1 MAIYQDQGDAIM
13 RTDHIVSKR
22 TLIMGVL
29 LAVNLTLSSCGID
42 LSVKIQDQQEAHD
55 QQESQDEAYILFTSD
70 VHCGIDEGFGYAGV
84 KQIRDTL
91 EAKGCETILVD
102 DGDFIQGES
111 VGTLT
116 GGKAIIDIMNDLH
129 YDVVIPGNHEF
140 DYGMD
145 TFNDLVKRSEFPYI
159 SCNFTHNGE
168 LVFEPY
174 IIKELMG
181 HKIGFVGVTT
191 PTTLTESDPTHFQDE
206 DGNTV
211 YSFMQDESGAMLY
224 DAVQKAV
231 DSARSDGAELV
242 YLIAHLGNES
252 LCSPWTYADVVA
264 NTTGIDVVL
273 DGHSHDTEQ
282 VVMDNKDGKKVTRS
296 AVGTKLNCVGYSI
309 ISKEDDEIEVD
320 DTGIWS
326 WPNEESAPELFDI
339 QNIIRGDVDEAKSS
353 LARQTQQV
361 VARTDY
367 DLTAY
372 YPDRTDSEG
381 DKIRMVR
388 REETNLG
395 DLCADAYRDQTGADI
410 AFINGGGIRAD
421 IEKGDITYGDIINVQ
436 PFENQLCVI
445 EVTGQQIAD
454 ALEWGSRVLPD
465 EDGGFLQVSGLTYD
479 IDTSV
484 PTPCIEDD
492 EEVFA
497 GIKGKRRVGNIK
509 AGGRPLDMNGKYSLA
524 SHEFMLFN
532 HGDGF
537 TMFDDA
543 AVLKSKVKVD
553 NQALIDYIVQTL
565 GGNIGS
571 DYSDPYGQGRIT
583 ISE

>member
-1 MAIYQDQGDAIM
+1 MIKGMKM
-13 RTDHIVSKR
+13 RTDRIVLKR
-22 TLIMGVL
+22 TVIMAAL
-29 LAVNLTLSSCGID
+29 TAMMLTLSSCNVNVT
-42 LSVKIQDQQEAHD
+42 LNRQEPQNVQDMQD
-55 QQESQDEAYILFTSD
+55 TQDEAYILFTSD
-70 VHCGIDEGFGYAGV
+70 VHCGIDEGFGYAGL

-91 EAKGCETILVD
+91 EARGYETILVD
-102 DGDFIQGES
+102 DGDFIQGET

-116 GGKAIIDIMNDLH
+116 RGEAVIDIMNDLH

-145 TFNDLVKRSEFPYI
+145 GFFYVVNRSDFPYI

-174 IIKELMG
+174 IIRELMG
-181 HKIGFVGVTT
+181 HRIGFVGVTT

-211 YSFMQDESGAMLY
+211 YGFMQDESGQMLY
-224 DAVQKAV
+224 DAIQKAA

-282 VVMDNKDGKKVTRS
+282 VVMKNKDGKDVTRS
-296 AVGTKLNCVGYSI
+296 AVGTKLNCIGYSI
-309 ISKEDDEIEVD
+309 IKVDDDKLEVD
-320 DTGIWS
+320 DTDIWS
-326 WPNEESAPELFDI
+326 WPNKEGAPELLDI
-339 QNIIRGDVDEAKSS
+339 QNIIRKDVDEAQNR
-353 LARQTQQV
+353 LAKQTQQV
-361 VARTDY
+361 VAATDY
-367 DLTAY
+367 DLTTY
-372 YPDRTDSEG
+372 YPDMTDEEG
-381 DKIRMVR
+381 NKIRMVR
-388 REETNLG
+388 RAETNLG

-410 AFINGGGIRAD
+410 AFVNGGGIRAD
-421 IEKGDITYGDIINVQ
+421 IEKGDITFGDIIDVQ
-436 PFENQLCVI
+436 PYENRLSVI

-454 ALEWGSRVLPD
+454 ALEWGSRMLPD
-465 EDGGFLQVSGLTYD
+465 EDGGFLQVSGITYD

-484 PTPCIEDD
+484 PTPCIED
-492 EEVFA
+492 EEELFVE
-497 GIKGKRRVGNIK
+497 ISGKRRVSNIK
-509 AGGRPLDMNGKYSLA
+509 ADGKPLDMNGKYTLA
-524 SHEFMLFN
+524 SHEFMLFD

-537 TMFDDA
+537 TMFDGA
-543 AVLKSKVKVD
+543 PVLKSQVKVD
-553 NQALIDYIVQTL
+553 DQALIDYIVQTL
-565 GGNIGS
+565 GGNVGS

-583 ISE
+583 IKE

>member
-1 MAIYQDQGDAIM
+1 M
-13 RTDHIVSKR
+13 RTDRIVLKR
-22 TLIMGVL
+22 TVIMAALTVMM
-29 LAVNLTLSSCGID
+29 LTLSSCNVNFT
-42 LSVKIQDQQEAHD
+42 LNRQEPQNVQDMQD
-55 QQESQDEAYILFTSD
+55 TQDEAYILFTSD
-70 VHCGIDEGFGYAGV
+70 VHCGIDEGFGYAGL

-91 EAKGCETILVD
+91 EARGYETILVD
-102 DGDFIQGES
+102 DGDFIQGET

-116 GGKAIIDIMNDLH
+116 RGEAVIDIMNDLH

-145 TFNDLVKRSEFPYI
+145 GFFNVVNRSDFPYI

-174 IIKELMG
+174 IIRELMG
-181 HKIGFVGVTT
+181 HRIGFVGVTT

-211 YSFMQDESGAMLY
+211 YGFMQDESGQMLY
-224 DAVQKAV
+224 DAIQKAA

-282 VVMDNKDGKKVTRS
+282 VVMKNKDGNDVTRS
-296 AVGTKLNCVGYSI
+296 AVGTKLNCIGYSI
-309 ISKEDDEIEVD
+309 IKVDDDKLEVD
-320 DTGIWS
+320 DTDIWS
-326 WPNEESAPELFDI
+326 WPNKEGAPELLDI
-339 QNIIRGDVDEAKSS
+339 QNIIRKDVDEAQNR
-353 LARQTQQV
+353 LAKQTQQV
-361 VARTDY
+361 VAATDY
-367 DLTAY
+367 DLTTY
-372 YPDRTDSEG
+372 YPDMTDEEG
-381 DKIRMVR
+381 NKIRMVR
-388 REETNLG
+388 RAETNLG

-410 AFINGGGIRAD
+410 AFVNGGGIRAD
-421 IEKGDITYGDIINVQ
+421 IEKGDITFGDIIDVQ
-436 PFENQLCVI
+436 PFENRLSVI

-454 ALEWGSRVLPD
+454 ALEWGSRMLPD
-465 EDGGFLQVSGLTYD
+465 EDGGFLQVSGITYD

-484 PTPCIEDD
+484 PTPCIED
-492 EEVFA
+492 EEELFVE
-497 GIKGKRRVGNIK
+497 ISGKRRVSNIK
-509 AGGRPLDMNGKYSLA
+509 ADGKPLDMNGKYTLA
-524 SHEFMLFN
+524 SHEFMLFD

-537 TMFDDA
+537 TMFDGA
-543 AVLKSKVKVD
+543 PVLKSQVKVD
-553 NQALIDYIVQTL
+553 DQALIDYIVQTL
-565 GGNIGS
+565 GGNVGS

-583 ISE
+583 IKE